1 MSDRFTADKLAWLE
15 RVQDDP
21 AVSAAAFS
29 VAFAIARHL
38 NRKTGEAWP
47 GQATLGTMAGV
58 GERQVRNLLKQLTE
72 AGHIEV
78 TAGGFQ
84 RPDRYR
90 LAAPD
95 RQPIAAIIPEK
106 VCRSGDAPNR
116 KSSVRDT
123 GNGLPPNPLKE
134 PSEDLNP
141 EKPVC
146 VSATHTEGFQDE
158 GEALAY
164 VRDLITKA
172 NVEAAP
178 RKVLL
183 ACQSHHGDAWQAKL
197 KTWTLGAIARS
208 TEKPKPISLIYD
220 GPAEL
225 RADALK
231 VGGDRL
237 ASYVDHYCRWREEDR
252 TLMCRNSV
260 VADTIVGAMGETWL
274 ASREISIGLLAANDA
289 KPVAARRTG
298 RVGWV

>member
-1 MSDRFTADKLAWLE
+1 MSDRFTADKMAWLE

-38 NRKTGEAWP
+38 NRKTGDAWP
-47 GQATLGTMAGV
+47 GQATLGAMAGV

-90 LAAPD
+90 LAASD

-106 VCRSGDAPNR
+106 DCRSGDAPDR
-116 KSSVRDT
+116 KSSVSET
-123 GNGLPPNPLKE
+123 GNGFPPNPLKE
-134 PSEDLNP
+134 PSESPNP

-146 VSATHTEGFQDE
+146 GSATHTEFFQDE
-158 GEALAY
+158 DEALAF
-164 VRDLITKA
+164 VRGLITKA
-172 NVEAAP
+172 NVEADP

-183 ACQSHHGDAWQAKL
+183 ACQSHHGDAWRAKL

-208 TEKPKPISLIYD
+208 TEKPKPISPTYD

-237 ASYVDHYCRWREEDR
+237 AGYFDHYVRWREEDR
-252 TLMCRNSV
+252 TLMCRSPAI
-260 VADTIVGAMGETWL
+260 ADTIVKAMGEPWL
-274 ASREISIGLLAANDA
+274 ARREINIGLLVAND
-289 KPVAARRTG
+289 VAARPEKRG
-298 RVGWV
+298 VVA